1 MKLLSPKEI
10 NKMTTQVNITDVAKK
25 ATVSQNTVIETTH
38 LCREFGQGD
47 TLVKALTDANITIE
61 RGEFTAIIGPSGSGK
76 STLLQLIGGLDNPS
90 SGDVFLDNKN
100 INHMTGN
107 ELSDFRRDHIGFIFQ
122 AYNLI
127 PVLSAQENI
136 EYIMLLQGV
145 PATERNKRVDNL
157 MHTLGLEGLG
167 DRRPA
172 ELSGGQQ
179 QRVAVARA
187 MVSKPSIILADEP
200 TANLDSKT
208 GADLLDMMK
217 ELNEQQNM
225 TFVFSTHDPKIME
238 RAKRIIRL
246 VDGCIVA
253 DERRS

>member
-1 MKLLSPKEI
+1 
-10 NKMTTQVNITDVAKK
+10 MTTQVDITDVANK
-25 ATVSQNTVIETTH
+25 ATASQNIVIETTH

-47 TLVKALTDANITIE
+47 TLVKALADANITIE

-100 INHMTGN
+100 INRMTGT

-127 PVLSAQENI
+127 PVLSARENI

-145 PATERNKRVDNL
+145 PAAERNKRVDNL
-157 MHTLGLEGLG
+157 MHAVGLEGLG
-167 DRRPA
+167 DRRPT

-217 ELNEQQNM
+217 ELNEKQNM

-238 RAKRIIRL
+238 RAKRIISL
-246 VDGCIVA
+246 VDGCIVD
-253 DERRS
+253 DECRS